1 MSTPR
6 ALADA
11 WRQARR
17 VVVLTGAGLSTASG
31 IPDFRSPGGRW
42 ERYQPVPLPE
52 FLASERA
59 REAYWRYKGETWPL
73 IRAAEPNAA
82 HAALTDLACAGR
94 IELLVT
100 QNVDGLHE
108 RSGFP
113 PERLVNIHG
122 TDSAVECMACHR
134 RAPRAFAQAAW
145 EAGMAVPRC
154 ACGGPWKPATIS
166 FGQQLVAAVRA
177 GLDLGMTHID
187 TAELYGSGRVEELV
201 GEAIAGRRDQVFL
214 VSKVLPQNASRA
226 GARRA
231 CEASLRRLRTDR
243 LDCYLLHWPGR
254 HPLAD
259 TIAAF
264 EQLRR
269 EGKVRA
275 WGVSNFGVEEME
287 RAAAIAGAER
297 IACDQVLY
305 HLEERTIEHA
315 VIPWCVAR
323 GIAVVGYSPFGSG
336 HLPGPRSRGGRV
348 LAEIAAAHGATAR
361 QVALAFLV
369 RSPGLF
375 TIPKAARAAHVA
387 ENARAGDLALS
398 AEDVRRIDAAF
409 PRRPWR
415 GLPML

>member
-1 MSTPR
+1 MSTAR

-11 WRQARR
+11 WRQARD

-59 REAYWRYKGETWPL
+59 REAYWRYKGETWHL
-73 IRAAEPNAA
+73 ICAAEPNAA
-82 HAALTDLACAGR
+82 HLALADLARAGR
-94 IELLVT
+94 VALLVT

-134 RAPRAFAQAAW
+134 RAPRALAQAAW
-145 EAGMAVPRC
+145 EAGTAVPRC
-154 ACGGPWKPATIS
+154 DCGGPWKPATIS
-166 FGQQLVAAVRA
+166 FGQQLVAADLERA
-177 GLDLGMTHID
+177 LDGAAACDLFVAAGT
-187 TAELYGSGRVEELV
+187 SLV
-201 GEAIAGRRDQVFL
+201 VGPVNQMFPVARE
-214 VSKVLPQNASRA
+214 A
-226 GARRA
+226 GARTAIVTASETPYDAAADVRIAAPVAGVLRA

-254 HPLAD
+254 HPLTD

-305 HLEERTIEHA
+305 HLE
-315 VIPWCVAR
+315 
-323 GIAVVGYSPFGSG
+323 
-336 HLPGPRSRGGRV
+336 
-348 LAEIAAAHGATAR
+348 
-361 QVALAFLV
+361 
-369 RSPGLF
+369 
-375 TIPKAARAAHVA
+375 
-387 ENARAGDLALS
+387 
-398 AEDVRRIDAAF
+398 
-409 PRRPWR
+409 
-415 GLPML
+415 